1 MSPRGDSFREPSGL
15 RGGRQP
21 FGGTR
26 GPQHDDDVLAAR
38 EGKRPYGAVSS
49 GPPKERSLTDRI
61 RPWSSI
67 TKGFLFRTYITI
79 WREWYQASS
88 QGSSPYRIVAALVVC
103 ASPIASVHAR
113 RLLDESGLRPDAGFW
128 RFVPSGDLPY
138 PLGSCA
144 ASWIVSD
151 DGSLRR
157 LYGVGSVWSGGP
169 RTDEYQGVDT
179 SPRTT

>member
-1 MSPRGDSFREPSGL
+1 M
-15 RGGRQP
+15 
-21 FGGTR
+21 
-26 GPQHDDDVLAAR
+26 
-38 EGKRPYGAVSS
+38 
-49 GPPKERSLTDRI
+49 TDRI

-79 WREWYQASS
+79 WRKGYQASS
-88 QGSSPYRIVAALVVC
+88 QGLLTVPDRRRTCRVRRADRLRVPTRHLTTDKRLAP
-103 ASPIASVHAR
+103 ARAR
-113 RLLDESGLRPDAGFW
+113 RLLDESGLRPDVGFW
-128 RFVPSGDLPY
+128 RFVPSGDLPC

-144 ASWIVSD
+144 ASWIASD

-169 RTDEYQGVDT
+169 RTDEYQGGDT